1 MKSQLVAGLEGML
14 QQRHRFDYILIET
27 SGAKCFDV
35 AMVSCALLMIT
46 NACPCSDVDKRTMKH
61 CQVCAGL
68 ANPGPVATALWTDTE
83 LEAGV
88 TLDGIVTVSSWSVS
102 SLVRSTS
109 SVNYLVHFL
118 HFPQSAH
125 CCASPALSFHVIS
138 NTDMPLNIQVADARH
153 LPRQLAAA
161 PTAAADATNSSS
173 SANEAQQQIAYSD
186 VVLLNKVAA
195 LKS

>member
-35 AMVSCALLMIT
+35 AMVSCALLIIT

-88 TLDGIVTVSSWSVS
+88 TLDGIVTVSF
-102 SLVRSTS
+102 RTTCHTS
-109 SVNYLVHFL
+109 SRKS
-118 HFPQSAH
+118 PQTAH
-125 CCASPALSFHVIS
+125 RRASRVLSLYMMLTCTCTFRLLMRATCPASW
-138 NTDMPLNIQVADARH
+138 
-153 LPRQLAAA
+153 LPPQPQLTTRTAAA
-161 PTAAADATNSSS
+161 PPTRPSSR
-173 SANEAQQQIAYSD
+173 
-186 VVLLNKVAA
+186 
-195 LKS
+195 